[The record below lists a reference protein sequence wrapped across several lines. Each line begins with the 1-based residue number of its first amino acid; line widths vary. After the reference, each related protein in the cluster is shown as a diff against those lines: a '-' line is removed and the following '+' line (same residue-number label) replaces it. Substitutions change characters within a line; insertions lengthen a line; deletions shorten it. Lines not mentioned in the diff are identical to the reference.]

1 MGGHMRTGRAFAVL
15 LLTASLAVAGCGA
28 GDDGD
33 SKSAASSAEKPDT
46 DRGAGAADSART
58 DQGTG
63 KARTPVKLAPS
74 HIIRTAELQ
83 VRVKDSTKALAAAR
97 RAAERAGGHVAEE
110 STERVGERQ
119 LDSHVVLRVPQEKY
133 DEVLATLAG
142 SGELLSR
149 TSNAT
154 DVTDQV
160 VDVESRIATQRAS
173 VTRVRALMDKADE
186 LADVVTLEGQ
196 LSTRQAELESLL
208 ARQAS
213 LKDRTTLA
221 TIELSLSETAV
232 AKDHDDGDPGFLDA
246 LEGGWDALVTSLRWT
261 VVVLGAVAPFLG
273 LLGALYALWRWAV
286 RPRLRRQRATTPEQ
300 PPAPLPGYPA
310 SAPAPTGEKGPD
322 AS

>member
-1 MGGHMRTGRAFAVL
+1 MRTGRVFTVL

-28 GDDGD
+28 SDDGD
-33 SKSAASSAEKPDT
+33 SKSAASSAEKADMP
-46 DRGAGAADSART
+46 RGAGAADSAVSEPGASKT
-58 DQGTG
+58 E
-63 KARTPVKLAPS
+63 AAVKLAPS

-83 VRVKDSTKALAAAR
+83 VRVKDSAKALVAAR
-97 RAAERAGGHVAEE
+97 RTAERAGGHVAEE

-119 LDSHVVLRVPQEKY
+119 LDSRVVLRVPQEKY
-133 DEVLATLAG
+133 DQVLTTLAG

-160 VDVESRIATQRAS
+160 VDVDSRIATQRAS
-173 VTRVRALMDKADE
+173 VTRVRVLMDKADK

-221 TIELSLSETAV
+221 TIELSLSETAT
-232 AKDHDDGDPGFLDA
+232 AKDDEEGDPGFLDA

-261 VVVLGAVAPFLG
+261 VVVLGAVAPFLA
-273 LLGALYALWRWAV
+273 LLGLLYALWRWAV
-286 RPRLRRQRATTPEQ
+286 RPRLRQRAIAAEPT
-300 PPAPLPGYPA
+300 PAPLPAY
-310 SAPAPTGEKGPD
+310 APGGAAPTGEKGPD
-322 AS
+322 ES